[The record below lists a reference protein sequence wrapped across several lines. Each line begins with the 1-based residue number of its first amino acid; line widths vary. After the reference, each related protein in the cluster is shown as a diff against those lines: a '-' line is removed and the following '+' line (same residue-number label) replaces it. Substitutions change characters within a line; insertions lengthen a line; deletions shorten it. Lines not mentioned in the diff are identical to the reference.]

1 MTNEPLI
8 VICGTNAS
16 GKSSLGIEMAMEFGG
31 EIISADS
38 RQIFEGFDLCC
49 GKVTAEER
57 AMVPH
62 HMLYVAKVTE
72 EFTVSDYQAQVYEL
86 LPQIRSR
93 GRIPFIVGGTGLY
106 IDAVVKGYDFTTGR
120 GDRDWRDA
128 LEEKPIEELQAM
140 LSPEALEKIKDN
152 HADFNNKRRLSRL
165 LEKDVNGAKL
175 TPANKPLENVLQI
188 GVTWPKE
195 LLAERIA
202 QRLDIRLEQGMLDEV
217 REYLE
222 AGGDPEV
229 MYSLGLEYKY
239 ITWHL
244 KGELK
249 TLEEFKEALALAI
262 RQFAK
267 RQRKWFQRNEAIHW
281 VDMTG
286 DYKEEARALV
296 RDYLAKQKG

>member
-1 MTNEPLI
+1 MI

-16 GKSSLGIEMAMEFGG
+16 GKSALGIEMAKEFGG

-57 AMVPH
+57 AEVPH
-62 HMLYVAKVTE
+62 HMLDVAVVGE
-72 EFTVSDYQAQVYEL
+72 EFTVSDYQKQVYDL
-86 LPQIRSR
+86 LPAIR
-93 GRIPFIVGGTGLY
+93 GRGHVPLIVGGTGLY

-120 GDRDWRDA
+120 GSRDWRDA
-128 LEEKPIEELQAM
+128 LEEKPVEELQAM
-140 LSPEALEKIKDN
+140 LSPEALSRIREN

-165 LEKDVNGAKL
+165 LEKDVNGASL
-175 TPANKPLENVLQI
+175 TPVNRPLENVLQI

-202 QRLDIRLEQGMLDEV
+202 ERLDVRLEQGMLEEV
-217 REYLE
+217 REYLD

-239 ITWHL
+239 ITRYL
-244 KGELK
+244 KGDLK
-249 TLEEFKEALALAI
+249 TPEEFREALAQAI

-267 RQRKWFQRNEAIHW
+267 RQRKWFQRNKEIHW
-281 VDMTG
+281 IDMTG
-286 DYKEEARALV
+286 SYREEASFLIKE
-296 RDYLAKQKG
+296 YLDGQQ